1 MDTCYPLNTLENLA
15 MGGLNGAAMMFSGKQ
30 VTGSGK
36 ELARMARQD
45 APRKLSKVK
54 EKASKAG
61 KAAKEEL
68 IRFHYDNRGS
78 VDLDAFV
85 GGGSGTSKNGVSYN
99 PKTVRRFMSKQE
111 YKQFKKNGFTYDPND
126 SRGGI
131 STTTTNVK
139 PYNPDAIKNK
149 TGALGADYY
158 VDIDVSNKNV
168 FYKGPTKSG
177 LPDWKIKDNVDVTDI
192 VGSGKVRK

>member
-1 MDTCYPLNTLENLA
+1 MDEPIKVYNFEVEDWHTYFVSDSGILVHNLCNTTPNTSDSSSA
-15 MGGLNGAAMMFSGKQ
+15 TSRDSSTISTNTA
-30 VTGSGK
+30 
-36 ELARMARQD
+36 
-45 APRKLSKVK
+45 
-54 EKASKAG
+54 
-61 KAAKEEL
+61 
-68 IRFHYDNRGS
+68 
-78 VDLDAFV
+78 V
-85 GGGSGTSKNGVSYN
+85 GEGGSSTSKNGVSYN

-177 LPDWKIKDNVDVTDI
+177 LPDWKIKDNVDVIDI